1 MNEVPDQ
8 ILGDPLSNRGATF
21 PFNLELVLNDGY
33 LPSINENE
41 VGFNLGH
48 NLDLGL
54 NSLGQDVGGDLRAV
68 LGLGLR
74 FIWAWPNF

>member
-33 LPSINENE
+33 LSSINENE

-54 NSLGQDVGGDLRAV
+54 NSLGQDVGEICEQFWV
-68 LGLGLR
+68 
-74 FIWAWPNF
+74 WA